1 MTTNQLNVGI
11 IGAGRIGKVHAENL
25 AFRVPEARALA
36 INDLNRDAAEKVASR
51 CGIPTVAESAD
62 QILTDPAIRAI
73 LICHDRPVP
82 AEMIAAAVAERIA
95 LLRTPLGQFQATCRL
110 SAALSTAGG
119 R

>member
-1 MTTNQLNVGI
+1 MNPPLSI
-11 IGAGRIGKVHAENL
+11 
-25 AFRVPEARALA
+25 FALA
-36 INDLNRDAAEKVASR
+36 AACDAVVVALPDSTAAVACGYTSDLLSDVMAHAPSGAALVTIQNHR
-51 CGIPTVAESAD
+51 NTVAVAT
-62 QILTDPAIRAI
+62 LVGIRAI